1 MEKECDYKTHAR
13 KRTRKRLYHGLVSR
27 KASHYKKVLAYP
39 DDFNTDYYT
48 ENYADTEEEEHQ
60 YGDIAGITVFSQHGL
75 NPPQENQNQIWTIRS
90 GVITKTQV
98 TGERFDARNSKG
110 RISNFLKC

>member
-1 MEKECDYKTHAR
+1 VIKVIPQENKQPGTNMPKKGKRKPESSLMEKECDYKTRAR
-13 KRTRKRLYHGLVSR
+13 KRTHKRLYHGLLSR
-27 KASHYKKVLAYP
+27 KASHFQKVLAYP

-75 NPPQENQNQIWTIRS
+75 NPPQEN
-90 GVITKTQV
+90 
-98 TGERFDARNSKG
+98 
-110 RISNFLKC
+110 